1 MNEREILN
9 NIPDV
14 RDGLTRVERII
25 LYVLNE
31 TQRELGGRPV
41 PSVMLYGRVLEHL
54 DLSEDELQ
62 MHLARLGRKEESDG
76 DS

>member
-31 TQRELGGRPV
+31 TQRELDGRPV